1 MTEAQAGTKAQAG
14 LLDRWRVLLFAVT
27 AGSMVANLYY
37 VQPLLAAVA
46 ASFGH
51 RVTSAG
57 YLVTFTQLGYA
68 LGLLLV
74 VPLGD
79 VLDRR
84 RLLSGMLAVNIGGLL
99 AAAASPGFISFAS
112 ASLLIGCTS
121 SASMVVIP
129 YVASKAPDATR
140 GRAIGQVM
148 TGLLLG
154 ILLARTVSGFVA
166 EWAGWRSMYL
176 IAAALVAVLLLA
188 LRAAMPWE
196 GTRGHLAYG
205 RLMHSLLVLA
215 REEPELRRRSVY
227 AALGICSFSMLWTG
241 LTFLLS
247 GSPYH
252 YSEARIGLFGLIG
265 AAGAVAAN
273 AAGRLS
279 DRGYAQKAT
288 GMFATVLLL
297 SWGVLAA
304 GSLSIWAVGAGV
316 FLLDVGAQGLQVTH
330 QSVIYRLAPH
340 ARSRITAVYMTS
352 AFIGAAAGSALASG
366 SFAMAGWT
374 GLCATG
380 ALLPAVLLLI
390 WGLGRARG
398 YR

>member
-1 MTEAQAGTKAQAG
+1 MPDAEAG

-27 AGSMVANLYY
+27 TGILVANLYY

-46 ASFGH
+46 SSFG
-51 RVTSAG
+51 RSVTSAG

-84 RLLSGMLAVNIGGLL
+84 RLLSGMLAVNVVGLV
-99 AAAASPGFISFAS
+99 AAAVSPGFGSFAAAS
-112 ASLLIGCTS
+112 LVTGCTS
-121 SASMVVIP
+121 SAAMVVIP
-129 YVASKAPDATR
+129 YAASKAPEATR
-140 GRAIGQVM
+140 GRTIGQIM

-166 EWAGWRSMYL
+166 VWAGWRSMYL
-176 IAAALVAVLLLA
+176 IAAVAVAVLLVA
-188 LRAAMPWE
+188 LHVAIPPE
-196 GTRGHLAYG
+196 GARG
-205 RLMHSLLVLA
+205 RLVYRRLLWSLLDLA
-215 REEPELRRRSVY
+215 RSEPELRRRSVY
-227 AALGICSFSMLWTG
+227 TALGLGSFSTLWTG

-247 GSPYH
+247 GAPYH
-252 YSEARIGLFGLIG
+252 YSEARIGLFGLLG

-279 DRGYAQKAT
+279 DRGHVNKST
-288 GMFATVLLL
+288 GAFAAVLLL

-304 GSLSIWAVGAGV
+304 GGLSIWAVGVGV

-352 AFIGAAAGSALASG
+352 AFIGAAAGSAIASG
-366 SFAMAGWT
+366 SFAVAGWT
-374 GLCATG
+374 GLCLMG
-380 ALLPAVLLLI
+380 AVMPLVILLM
-390 WGLGRARG
+390 WGFGQSRG
-398 YR
+398 SVQNG

>member
-1 MTEAQAGTKAQAG
+1 VTDTEPGS
-14 LLDRWRVLLFAVT
+14 LNSWRVLLFAVT
-27 AGSMVANLYY
+27 TGTMVANLYY

-51 RVTSAG
+51 SVTSAG

-84 RLLSGMLAVNIGGLL
+84 RLLTGMLAVNIAGLL
-99 AAAASPGFISFAS
+99 AAAASPTFLAFAT

-121 SASMVVIP
+121 SAAMVVIP
-129 YVASKAPDATR
+129 YAASKAPEATR
-140 GRAIGQVM
+140 GRTIGQIM

-166 EWAGWRSMYL
+166 VWAGWRSMYL
-176 IAAALVAVLLLA
+176 IAAVAVAALLLA
-188 LRAAMPWE
+188 LRAAIPRE
-196 GTRGHLAYG
+196 NTRGRLAY
-205 RLMHSLLVLA
+205 RNLLWSVLA
-215 REEPELRRRSVY
+215 LARNEPELRRRSVY
-227 AALGICSFSMLWTG
+227 TALGMASFSALWTG

-252 YSEARIGLFGLIG
+252 YSEAKIGLFGLLG

-279 DRGYAQKAT
+279 DRGHVNRST
-288 GMFATVLLL
+288 GAFAVILLL

-304 GSLSIWAVGAGV
+304 GGLSIWAVGIGV

-352 AFIGAAAGSALASG
+352 AFIGAAAGSAIASG
-366 SFAMAGWT
+366 SFAIAGWT
-374 GLCATG
+374 ALCLMA
-380 ALLPAVLLLI
+380 ALMPLAILII
-390 WGLGRARG
+390 WGFGQRPA
-398 YR
+398 

>member
-1 MTEAQAGTKAQAG
+1 MSETLPGSLT
-14 LLDRWRVLLFAVT
+14 RWHVLLFAVT
-27 AGSMVANLYY
+27 AGTMVANLYY

-51 RVTSAG
+51 GVTSAG

-68 LGLLLV
+68 LGVLLV

-84 RLLSGMLAVNIGGLL
+84 RLLSVMLAVNVAGLL
-99 AAAASPGFISFAS
+99 AAAASPGFVSFAA

-121 SASMVVIP
+121 SAAMVVIP
-129 YVASKAPDATR
+129 YVASKASEATR
-140 GRAIGQVM
+140 GRSLGQVM

-166 EWAGWRSMYL
+166 EWAGWRAMYL
-176 IAAALVAVLLLA
+176 IAAIAVGLLSLA
-188 LRAAMPWE
+188 LRAAIPQE
-196 GTRGHLAYG
+196 GSRGRLNYG
-205 RLMHSLLVLA
+205 RLLRSLLILA
-215 REEPELRRRSVY
+215 RDEPELRRRAVY
-227 AALGICSFSMLWTG
+227 AALGMGSFSMLWTG

-247 GSPYH
+247 GPPYLF
-252 YSEARIGLFGLIG
+252 SEARIGLVGLLG

-279 DRGYAQKAT
+279 DRGHAHRAT
-288 GMFATVLLL
+288 GGFAALLLL
-297 SWGVLAA
+297 SWGILAV
-304 GSLSIWAVGAGV
+304 GSVSIWAVGAGV

-340 ARSRITAVYMTS
+340 ARARVTAVYMTS
-352 AFIGAAAGSALASG
+352 AFIGASAGSALASS
-366 SFAMAGWT
+366 SFSLAGWT
-374 GLCATG
+374 GLCLIG
-380 ALLPAVLLLI
+380 ALLPAALLLI
-390 WGLGRARG
+390 WGIGGVHPPRVG
-398 YR
+398 G

>member
-1 MTEAQAGTKAQAG
+1 MTDNQSQ
-14 LLDRWRVLLFAVT
+14 LLNRGRVLLFAAT
-27 AGSMVANLYY
+27 AGTMVANLYY

-51 RVTSAG
+51 SITNAG

-84 RLLSGMLAVNIGGLL
+84 RLLSCMLTINIIGLL
-99 AAAASPGFISFAS
+99 AAAASPNFISFAS

-121 SASMVVIP
+121 SAAMVVIP
-129 YVASKAPDATR
+129 YVASKAPDETR
-140 GRAIGQVM
+140 GRYIGQIM

-176 IAAALVAVLLLA
+176 IAAAAVAILLLA
-188 LRAAMPWE
+188 LRAAIPRE
-196 GTRGHLAYG
+196 GQRGRLAYG
-205 RLMHSLLVLA
+205 RLLHSLLILA
-215 REEPELRRRSVY
+215 RGEPELRLRSIY
-227 AALGICSFSMLWTG
+227 TALGMGSFSTLWTG

-247 GSPYH
+247 GPPYH
-252 YSEARIGLFGLIG
+252 YTEASIGLFGLIG

-279 DRGYAQKAT
+279 DRGHAHWSTGAFAAT
-288 GMFATVLLL
+288 LLL
-297 SWGVLAA
+297 SWVVLAA
-304 GSLSIWAVGAGV
+304 GSLSVWTVAIGV

-330 QSVIYRLAPH
+330 QSVIYRLAPN

-352 AFIGAAAGSALASG
+352 AFIGAAAGSAIASS
-366 SFAMAGWT
+366 SFSVAGWT
-374 GLCATG
+374 GLCVMG
-380 ALLPAVLLLI
+380 GLLPAILLLI
-390 WGLGRARG
+390 WTIGGRR
-398 YR
+398 RSP

>member
-1 MTEAQAGTKAQAG
+1 VTDIEPGP
-14 LLDRWRVLLFAVT
+14 LNRWRVLLFAVT
-27 AGSMVANLYY
+27 TGTMVANLYY

-51 RVTSAG
+51 SVTSAG

-84 RLLSGMLAVNIGGLL
+84 RLLTVMLAVNIAGLV
-99 AAAASPGFISFAS
+99 AAAASPGFISFAA

-121 SASMVVIP
+121 SAAMVVIP
-129 YVASKAPDATR
+129 YAASRAPEATR
-140 GRAIGQVM
+140 GRTIGQIM

-166 EWAGWRSMYL
+166 VWAGWRSMYL
-176 IAAALVAVLLLA
+176 IAAVAVAVLLLA
-188 LRAAMPWE
+188 LRAAIPRE
-196 GTRGHLAYG
+196 GTRG
-205 RLMHSLLVLA
+205 RLVYRELLWSVLVLA
-215 REEPELRRRSVY
+215 RNEPELRRRSVY
-227 AALGICSFSMLWTG
+227 TALGMASFSALWTG

-247 GSPYH
+247 GSPYN
-252 YSEARIGLFGLIG
+252 YSEAKIGLFGLLG

-279 DRGYAQKAT
+279 DRGHVNRST
-288 GMFATVLLL
+288 GAFAVVLLI

-304 GSLSIWAVGAGV
+304 GGLSTWAVGIGV

-352 AFIGAAAGSALASG
+352 AFIGAAAGSAIASG
-366 SFAMAGWT
+366 SFAIAGWT
-374 GLCATG
+374 GLCLMG
-380 ALLPAVLLLI
+380 ALMPLVILIMWGFRQRPAQN
-390 WGLGRARG
+390 G
-398 YR
+398 

>member
-1 MTEAQAGTKAQAG
+1 MPDTELGS
-14 LLDRWRVLLFAVT
+14 LNSWRVLLFAVT
-27 AGSMVANLYY
+27 TGTMVANLYY

-51 RVTSAG
+51 SVTSAG

-84 RLLSGMLAVNIGGLL
+84 RLLTGMLAVNIAGLL
-99 AAAASPGFISFAS
+99 AAAASPSFTSFAT

-121 SASMVVIP
+121 SAAMVVIP
-129 YVASKAPDATR
+129 YAASKAPEATR
-140 GRAIGQVM
+140 GRTIGQIM

-166 EWAGWRSMYL
+166 VWAGWRSMYL
-176 IAAALVAVLLLA
+176 IAAVAVAALLLA
-188 LRAAMPWE
+188 LRAAIPRE
-196 GTRGHLAYG
+196 NPRG
-205 RLMHSLLVLA
+205 RLIYGDLLWSVLA
-215 REEPELRRRSVY
+215 LARNEPELRRRSVY
-227 AALGICSFSMLWTG
+227 TSLGMASFSALWTG

-252 YSEARIGLFGLIG
+252 YSEAKIGLFGLLG

-279 DRGYAQKAT
+279 DRGHVNRST
-288 GMFATVLLL
+288 GAFAVILLL
-297 SWGVLAA
+297 SWGVLAM
-304 GSLSIWAVGAGV
+304 GGLSIWAVGVGV

-352 AFIGAAAGSALASG
+352 AFIGAAAGSAIASG
-366 SFAMAGWT
+366 SFAIAGWT
-374 GLCATG
+374 GLCLMA
-380 ALLPAVLLLI
+380 ALMPLVILII
-390 WGLGRARG
+390 WGFGQRPA
-398 YR
+398 

>member
-1 MTEAQAGTKAQAG
+1 MITMIETQAG
-14 LLDRWRVLLFAVT
+14 LLNRWRVLLFATT
-27 AGSMVANLYY
+27 AGSMVASLYY

-46 ASFGH
+46 ESFG
-51 RVTSAG
+51 RSVTSTG

-84 RLLSGMLAVNIGGLL
+84 LLLSTMLVINIAGLV
-99 AAAASPGFISFAS
+99 AAAASPGFVSFAS

-121 SASMVVIP
+121 SAAMVVIP

-140 GRAIGQVM
+140 GRSIGQVM

-166 EWAGWRSMYL
+166 VWAGWRSMYL
-176 IAAALVAVLLLA
+176 IAAVVVAVLLLA
-188 LRAAMPWE
+188 LRAAIPRE
-196 GTRGHLAYG
+196 GARGRMAYG
-205 RLMHSLLVLA
+205 RLLWSLAVLA
-215 REEPELRRRSVY
+215 RDEPELRRRSLY
-227 AALGICSFSMLWTG
+227 TSLGMASFSALWTG

-247 GSPYH
+247 GPPYY

-279 DRGYAQKAT
+279 DRGHTSRLT
-288 GMFATVLLL
+288 GAFATALLL
-297 SWGVLAA
+297 SWGVLATGA
-304 GSLSIWAVGAGV
+304 VSIWAVGMGV

-352 AFIGAAAGSALASG
+352 AFIGAAAGSAIASG
-366 SFAMAGWT
+366 SFSVAGWT
-374 GLCATG
+374 GLCLMG
-380 ALLPAVLLLI
+380 ALMPAVLLLV
-390 WGLGRARG
+390 WGLSRPVREPM
-398 YR
+398 

>member
-1 MTEAQAGTKAQAG
+1 MTELQPDQ
-14 LLDRWRVLLFAVT
+14 LNRWRVLLFAVT
-27 AGSMVANLYY
+27 AGTLVANLYY

-46 ASFGH
+46 ESFGH
-51 RVTSAG
+51 SVTSAG

-68 LGLLLV
+68 LGLLLI

-84 RLLSGMLAVNIGGLL
+84 QLLSGMLAINIAGLVG
-99 AAAASPGFISFAS
+99 AAVSPDFVSFAS

-121 SASMVVIP
+121 SAAMVVIP
-129 YVASKAPDATR
+129 YAASKAPEASRGAT
-140 GRAIGQVM
+140 IGQIM

-166 EWAGWRSMYL
+166 VWTGWRSMYL
-176 IAAALVAVLLLA
+176 IAAAAVALLLFA
-188 LRAAMPWE
+188 LRAAIPRE
-196 GTRGHLAYG
+196 GARGQLTYG
-205 RLMHSLLVLA
+205 RLLWSLLILA
-215 REEPELRRRSVY
+215 GDEPELRRRSLY
-227 AALGICSFSMLWTG
+227 TALGMASFSALWTG

-252 YSEARIGLFGLIG
+252 YSEARIGLFGLLG

-279 DRGYAQKAT
+279 DRGYVHRST
-288 GMFATVLLL
+288 GAFAVTLLL

-304 GSLSIWAVGAGV
+304 GVTSIWAAGAGV

-330 QSVIYRLAPH
+330 QSVIYKLAPH

-352 AFIGAAAGSALASG
+352 AFIGAAGGSAMASI
-366 SFAMAGWT
+366 SFSLAGWI
-374 GLCATG
+374 GLCLMG
-380 ALLPAVLLLI
+380 ALMPATLLLL
-390 WGLGRARG
+390 WGFGRYRG
-398 YR
+398 RQIPF

>member
-1 MTEAQAGTKAQAG
+1 VTDTEPGS
-14 LLDRWRVLLFAVT
+14 LNSWRVLLFAVT
-27 AGSMVANLYY
+27 TGTMVANLYY

-51 RVTSAG
+51 SVTSAG

-84 RLLSGMLAVNIGGLL
+84 RLLTGMLAVNIAGLL
-99 AAAASPGFISFAS
+99 AAAASTTFLAFAT

-121 SASMVVIP
+121 SAAMVVIP
-129 YVASKAPDATR
+129 YAASKAPEATR
-140 GRAIGQVM
+140 GRTIGQIM

-166 EWAGWRSMYL
+166 VWAGWRSMYL
-176 IAAALVAVLLLA
+176 IAAVAVAALLLA
-188 LRAAMPWE
+188 LRAAIPRE
-196 GTRGHLAYG
+196 NTRGRLAY
-205 RLMHSLLVLA
+205 RNLLWSVLA
-215 REEPELRRRSVY
+215 LARNEPELRRRSVY
-227 AALGICSFSMLWTG
+227 TALGMASFSALWTG

-252 YSEARIGLFGLIG
+252 YSEAKIGLFGLLG

-279 DRGYAQKAT
+279 DRGHVNRST
-288 GMFATVLLL
+288 GAFAVILLL

-304 GSLSIWAVGAGV
+304 GGLSIWAVGIGV

-352 AFIGAAAGSALASG
+352 AFIGAAAGSAIASG
-366 SFAMAGWT
+366 SFAIAGWT
-374 GLCATG
+374 ALCLMA
-380 ALLPAVLLLI
+380 ALMPLAILII
-390 WGLGRARG
+390 WGFGQRPA
-398 YR
+398 